1 MVKLAKHK
9 MPKKTAGNKKAE
21 RKALLA
27 ERTRNLEKAKAERDA
42 KAAAA
47 MDMDD
52 DKAELTFEQKEA
64 ARAGRKKEAKKKHGW
79 KRTPLGK
86 QVTGRNGPRAIS
98 R

>member
-1 MVKLAKHK
+1 
-9 MPKKTAGNKKAE
+9 MPKKAAGNKKAE

-27 ERTRNLEKAKAERDA
+27 ERTRNLEKAKAERDK
-42 KAAAA
+42 KAAEV

-52 DKAELTFEQKEA
+52 EKAELTFEQKEA
-64 ARAGRKKEAKKKHGW
+64 ARTARKKEAKRKHGW